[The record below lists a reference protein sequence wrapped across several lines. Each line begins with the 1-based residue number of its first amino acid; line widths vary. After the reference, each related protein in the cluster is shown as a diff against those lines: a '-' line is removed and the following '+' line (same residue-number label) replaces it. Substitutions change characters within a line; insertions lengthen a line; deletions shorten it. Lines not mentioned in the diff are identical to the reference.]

1 MENIVDI
8 LASLGQKV
16 DPIMIKYLRKGTCAV
31 FISPIVYQVKAGG
44 KRVRSALTLLSCEA
58 AGGKMSKA
66 LLPAAIIELIHN
78 YSLIMDDVI
87 DRGEIRRG
95 IPTVR
100 AKFGDD
106 MALLVGMFYREVIG
120 DIVNNCINSGRIQ
133 KLAIHAIKETI
144 EGERL
149 DMLFEQEGRA
159 GEYMNQYRFK
169 TVSNE
174 SYLKLISKKTAALMG
189 TACQAGAVAAEVP
202 FKKEKALTDYGW
214 DIGLAFQITDD
225 ILDIFGEK
233 TGKQK
238 GKDIIEHKLGNAIIM
253 FTFQEMESASKEK
266 FLKILRKPVVDD
278 DSVGRAIELIEETNA
293 KDRAYDSARIYTEK
307 GKKAL
312 SILPESEARRRLVEL
327 ADFIVNRLY

>member
-1 MENIVDI
+1 MENIVDV
-8 LASLGQKV
+8 LSSLGQKI
-16 DPIMIKYLRKGTCAV
+16 DPIMIKYLRKGTYAE
-31 FISPIVYQVKAGG
+31 FILPIVYQVKAGG

-120 DIVNNCINSGRIQ
+120 DIVSNCINSDRIQ

-174 SYLKLISKKTAALMG
+174 SYLKLISKKTATLMS

-253 FTFQEMESASKEK
+253 FAFQEMENTSKDRLLE
-266 FLKILRKPVVDD
+266 ILRKPVVDD
-278 DSVGRAIELIEETNA
+278 NSVGKAIELIEETNA
-293 KDRAYDSARIYTEK
+293 KDRAYDSARKYTEK

-312 SILPESEARRRLVEL
+312 SILPESVARKRLVEL